1 MSAIVYLR
9 VFRNFQQFVSIRPI
23 SNYPT
28 SFRKNQEI
36 QKVDGIYHIFKLA
49 LRIDYLHVNG
59 MCSCVVPGF
68 LLKFIRRI
76 TFSGF
81 ESKQLVEYEVIRTQ
95 SIQES
100 SSSSSNK
107 TPTDE
112 DWPSVWSV
120 CQVFPSS
127 LCPTALAAELSCSR
141 GNTTW

>member
-1 MSAIVYLR
+1 MSAIVNLR

-49 LRIDYLHVNG
+49 LRIDSLHVNG
-59 MCSCVVPGF
+59 MCSCVVNGF

-81 ESKQLVEYEVIRTQ
+81 ESKQFVEHEIIRTQ

-107 TPTDE
+107 MPTDE
-112 DWPSVWSV
+112 DWPLVWSV
-120 CQVFPSS
+120 CQIFPSS
-127 LCPTALAAELSCSR
+127 LCPTALASDLGYSW
-141 GNTTW
+141 GNTTR